1 MNLRNRIMKLEQITK
16 SQPSVLVMIRFNNKW
31 THEQQQQINETKA
44 NERKIIMVN
53 FI

>member
-1 MNLRNRIMKLEQITK
+1 MKLEQITK